1 MKIFVLGHN
10 QESLSQVPDTNY
22 LEGVDLSKLELPVP
36 NTNDLAENR
45 FYLTNPEFFRNQ
57 PDYIG
62 TLTCNFNSKYH
73 DLIGLENLDSI
84 KNLLE
89 PDTVLAAAPTHTFFK
104 NHWLKWTYSYHQTIE
119 PYMKDLSDIMGI
131 PLTNDDTLW
140 ANNFICH
147 KEVFIDFVKTFQ
159 KTFQA
164 MHQKHGYNFKMKV
177 DDTSRTAAYLYERV
191 AMLYF
196 SNRKDLKIKRIPLLL
211 DSILFGSSAADNYR
225 TLTNSWRSSLQE
237 VGVQK
242 QNIMHISYHIPRGFK
257 TEIKFKSDTYNY
269 CIKMKLENMLK
280 VFKSVHTGNSHHR
293 YIFWSDCD
301 VQFFPNRLHEWKN
314 LIRFLEDHDR
324 DIYYPHEYTEN
335 KEPFLNA
342 GILIYKKSKS
352 DAVVAFYEM
361 IHKRWNEILKEYEGR
376 LPELINKYPFFDQSL
391 IREEKDKINYEL
403 IPMKWQIHAGE
414 TQEEY
419 RKSILFHHAVD
430 TVTLDDK
437 IEKMDKIRSWTLS

>member
-22 LEGVDLSKLELPVP
+22 LERVDLSKLELHIP

-62 TLTCNFNSKYH
+62 TLTYNFNNKYH

-159 KTFQA
+159 KTFQT

-242 QNIMHISYHIPRGFK
+242 QNIMHISYHIPVDSK
-257 TEIKFKSDTYNY
+257 QKS
-269 CIKMKLENMLK
+269 
-280 VFKSVHTGNSHHR
+280 NSN
-293 YIFWSDCD
+293 
-301 VQFFPNRLHEWKN
+301 PT
-314 LIRFLEDHDR
+314 
-324 DIYYPHEYTEN
+324 PTTT
-335 KEPFLNA
+335 A
-342 GILIYKKSKS
+342 SK
-352 DAVVAFYEM
+352 
-361 IHKRWNEILKEYEGR
+361 
-376 LPELINKYPFFDQSL
+376 
-391 IREEKDKINYEL
+391 
-403 IPMKWQIHAGE
+403 
-414 TQEEY
+414 
-419 RKSILFHHAVD
+419 
-430 TVTLDDK
+430 
-437 IEKMDKIRSWTLS
+437 